1 MSCFNGIPVDE
12 HVALDLVK
20 HISRVQHDA
29 PEGCKYSAPETYT
42 HAIAA
47 ASRQQSKDSTNILF
61 SIHFPHL

>member
-1 MSCFNGIPVDE
+1 MSCFNDIPVDE

-20 HISRVQHDA
+20 HIHVVQHDA
-29 PEGCKYSAPETYT
+29 PEGCKYSAPGDYT

-47 ASRQQSKDSTNILF
+47 ASRQQSKDSTNNLF